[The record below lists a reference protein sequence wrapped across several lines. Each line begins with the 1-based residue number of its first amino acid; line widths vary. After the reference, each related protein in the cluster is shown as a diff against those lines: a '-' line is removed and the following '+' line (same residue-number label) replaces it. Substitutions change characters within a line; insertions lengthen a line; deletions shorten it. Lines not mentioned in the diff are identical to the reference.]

1 MHQSCDIKD
10 TLFMIRYCT
19 CYIEYLFRID
29 VTDSRDSESL
39 SSALLPVSLLDAQI
53 YLYTLVNISDINS
66 PPQGKGEKR
75 VRTNVW
81 ELQLSLRKYQAR
93 EEFALI
99 SFPEM
104 EEYIHLQQFVS
115 LSNVFILLDTK

>member
-1 MHQSCDIKD
+1 
-10 TLFMIRYCT
+10 MIRYCT

-39 SSALLPVSLLDAQI
+39 SSALLPVSLLDDQI
-53 YLYTLVNISDINS
+53 HLCTLVNISDINS
-66 PPQGKGEKR
+66 LLLRDREKKR
-75 VRTNVW
+75 VRTNVK

-93 EEFALI
+93 EKFALI

-104 EEYIHLQQFVS
+104 EEYICHQQFVI
-115 LSNVFILLDTK
+115 LSNVFIQLDTK